1 VIAADATPD
10 RLVGLDVACL
20 PSCNEREGSLVD
32 VETLADSALVAL
44 GALFA
49 RTAGKVG
56 QDLADAATTA
66 AASKVAEL
74 VCRRLGP
81 DHPLARALR
90 QAQREPGTQPQPT
103 GLEAELRELA
113 KDPQFA
119 AMLQQL
125 VRSNISFAAGS
136 IAINQQG
143 AGTAVV
149 GEAIILGS
157 ESATATPRLSDGADI
172 APLPDQAQTSLH
184 ISQHDVAVAVVG
196 QAEIHFWRGPP
207 DPARQLEAVRG
218 FVGRHAEVRRLHR
231 WLRRRDDQAP
241 VAVVIGEPGVGKT
254 DLALLVANQLAR
266 SDYPD
271 LQLQVRLPGDQAGA
285 ATDPGEALAR
295 LLPALGVL
303 PEDIPYCT
311 EQRANRYRAALS
323 GRRALV
329 LIDGATSDHQVE
341 PLLPPRGCAA
351 IVTTRGAL
359 PAVLEKGAEQLS
371 LRTLSRG
378 EALALLVARL
388 GRNRV
393 ARQPWGAVRLIDACG
408 RLPQALVIVAALL
421 ATPAERHTPLGQTA
435 RELRQQPLRPGTR
448 VRSLAAAFRL
458 SYHHLPDQQRH
469 TFQLLGLLNTTDIDT
484 ATAAAAAA
492 VSPDEIERRL
502 KTLANASLLHGR
514 PGQWRLRPLLL
525 GYARECADTELTQP
539 ARSAALARALD
550 YQLRHIRSH
559 RRKIDAAGLLDPT
572 RAAQLQADLDRALAH
587 GAALVDVAVADALD
601 LVGLVADDL
610 ADVLHEVITNWPDPQ
625 RARQAVT
632 AIRRVAAGGPTPAAR
647 DRASAWLEHHPQL
660 PTPPAPGSSGP
671 ANSPLLPHVPTAEE
685 MRQYREWVEHLN
697 AAEAADPTP
706 LWVVRPT
713 APDDAGGTIL
723 VKGFGFLPG
732 EPLSLHLDNGQ
743 GWNAAAD
750 DFGNFTTSTTYGPQ
764 SRPPRRVTVTGG
776 WSGIHTEGSI
786 QQRST

>member
-1 VIAADATPD
+1 M
-10 RLVGLDVACL
+10 
-20 PSCNEREGSLVD
+20 D

-125 VRSNISFAAGS
+125 VPSRSNISFAAGS
-136 IAINQQG
+136 IAIDQQG

-172 APLPDQAQTSLH
+172 APLPDQAHTSLH

-196 QAEIHFWRGPP
+196 QAEIHIWRGPP

-218 FVGRHAEVRRLHR
+218 FVGRHAEVRGLHR

-271 LQLQVRLPGDQAGA
+271 LQLQVRLPGDQVGA

-303 PEDIPYCT
+303 PEDIPDGI

-359 PAVLEKGAEQLS
+359 PGVLEKGAEQLS

-421 ATPAERHTPLGQTA
+421 ATPAEHHTPLRQTA

-448 VRSLAAAFRL
+448 FRSLAAAFRL
-458 SYHHLPDQQRH
+458 SYRHLPDQQRH

-484 ATAAAAAA
+484 TTVAAAAA

-502 KTLANASLLHGR
+502 KTLAIASLLHGR

-539 ARSAALARALD
+539 DRQRSPERWTTSSATFEATAGRSTQRGCWTPPSRATPG
-550 YQLRHIRSH
+550 RPGPCACAWGRPG
-559 RRKIDAAGLLDPT
+559 RRRRRG
-572 RAAQLQADLDRALAH
+572 
-587 GAALVDVAVADALD
+587 
-601 LVGLVADDL
+601 
-610 ADVLHEVITNWPDPQ
+610 
-625 RARQAVT
+625 RAR
-632 AIRRVAAGGPTPAAR
+632 P
-647 DRASAWLEHHPQL
+647 
-660 PTPPAPGSSGP
+660 
-671 ANSPLLPHVPTAEE
+671 
-685 MRQYREWVEHLN
+685 
-697 AAEAADPTP
+697 
-706 LWVVRPT
+706 
-713 APDDAGGTIL
+713 GGT
-723 VKGFGFLPG
+723 GGR
-732 EPLSLHLDNGQ
+732 
-743 GWNAAAD
+743 
-750 DFGNFTTSTTYGPQ
+750 
-764 SRPPRRVTVTGG
+764 RP
-776 WSGIHTEGSI
+776 SGCVA
-786 QQRST
+786 